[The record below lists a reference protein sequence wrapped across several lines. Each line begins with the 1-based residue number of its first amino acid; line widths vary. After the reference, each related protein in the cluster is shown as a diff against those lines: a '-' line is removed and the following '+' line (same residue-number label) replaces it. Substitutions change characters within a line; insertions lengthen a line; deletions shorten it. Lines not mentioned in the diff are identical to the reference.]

1 MTRRTEMARK
11 AREEKVGAANFV
23 GLRASPELLAFLDAR
38 RRPGEARG
46 TVARECLERYAALL
60 AHGLREIQELGLTED
75 EVMEIMG
82 ALNGILHTAHTAH
95 LVWAD
100 LADRIGEGHPLTQK
114 IRSLSPAGRFALVD
128 VAERFWQGD
137 REVLKEIARG

>member
-1 MTRRTEMARK
+1 MARK
-11 AREEKVGAANFV
+11 KTEGAANFV

-46 TVARECLERYAALL
+46 TVARECLERYQVLL
-60 AHGLREIQELGLTED
+60 AHGLREIQELGLTEG

-100 LADRIGEGHPLTQK
+100 LADRLGEQHPLTQK
-114 IRSLSPAGRFALVD
+114 VRSLSPAGRFALVD
-128 VAERFWQGD
+128 VAERFWKGD
-137 REVLKEIARG
+137 REALREIIRE

>member
-1 MTRRTEMARK
+1 
-11 AREEKVGAANFV
+11 
-23 GLRASPELLAFLDAR
+23 
-38 RRPGEARG
+38 
-46 TVARECLERYAALL
+46 
-60 AHGLREIQELGLTED
+60 
-75 EVMEIMG
+75 MEIMG

>member
-1 MTRRTEMARK
+1 MARK
-11 AREEKVGAANFV
+11 KKTEGATNFV

-46 TVARECLERYAALL
+46 TVARECLERYVALL
-60 AHGLREIQELGLTED
+60 AHGREEIRSLGLTEG
-75 EVMEIMG
+75 EALQIMD

-100 LADRIGEGHPLTQK
+100 LADRLGDEHPLTQK

-128 VAERFWQGD
+128 AAERFWQGD
-137 REVLKEIARG
+137 REVLKEIIGEGQK

>member
-1 MTRRTEMARK
+1 MARK
-11 AREEKVGAANFV
+11 TERKKTGATNFV

-128 VAERFWQGD
+128 AAERFWRGD
-137 REVLKEIARG
+137 REVLKEIIGEGQK

>member
-1 MTRRTEMARK
+1 MARK
-11 AREEKVGAANFV
+11 KKTEGATNFV

-46 TVARECLERYAALL
+46 AAARECLERYAVLL
-60 AHGLREIQELGLTED
+60 AHGREEIRGLGLTES
-75 EVMEIMG
+75 EAMKIMD

-128 VAERFWQGD
+128 AAERFWRGD
-137 REVLKEIARG
+137 REVLKEILKEERP

>member
-1 MTRRTEMARK
+1 MARK
-11 AREEKVGAANFV
+11 TERKKTGATNFV

-46 TVARECLERYAALL
+46 AAARECLERYRALL

-128 VAERFWQGD
+128 VSERFWQGD
-137 REVLKEIARG
+137 REALREIIRE